1 MILNNFYRTVIFL
14 AEKGCFAVWVKCG
27 ESTRNRSGIQRAMVN
42 GNVCEMKYGEMERER
57 EVRERD
63 QIQDYERTRTVGC

>member
-1 MILNNFYRTVIFL
+1 M
-14 AEKGCFAVWVKCG
+14 
-27 ESTRNRSGIQRAMVN
+27 RNRNRIRRAMVN